1 MFVQGMGLRTRF
13 GGKSGKG
20 LPVYRAIEDRP
31 ERVVWVVASTVET
44 LLALRLGVH
53 LLDAPEIPPVQLLNQ
68 VTDPLVAPFTQGLLQ
83 GGAQQTLAIN
93 TYALQPGSLL
103 AMMVFWLL
111 GWGTAIAVG
120 LATSGREATH

>member
-1 MFVQGMGLRTRF
+1 
-13 GGKSGKG
+13 
-20 LPVYRAIEDRP
+20 VYRGLEDRP
-31 ERVVWVVASTVET
+31 ERVVWVVTSTVET

-53 LLDAPEIPPVQLLNQ
+53 LLNVPEIPPVQLLNQ

-111 GWGTAIAVG
+111 GWGTAIVVG
-120 LATSGREATH
+120 LATSSREATH